1 MPETRDNPE
10 RGAAAVVRALLELD
24 RMLATSPGWERA
36 HVARDVLEA
45 VLDEIEQDRR
55 VRYRWLVR
63 ESERLAAEDM
73 AELNASPRRRLAP
86 ILSGRLRLAETD
98 AQI

>member
-10 RGAAAVVRALLELD
+10 RGTAAVVRALLELD
-24 RMLATSPGWERA
+24 RMLVSSPGWEKAR
-36 HVARDVLEA
+36 VARDVLEA
-45 VLDEIEQDRR
+45 VLEEIEHDWR

-63 ESERLAAEDM
+63 ESEKLAAEDV

-86 ILSGRLRLAETD
+86 ILGSRLRLVETD
-98 AQI
+98 TEV

>member
-1 MPETRDNPE
+1 MPGMRDNPE

-24 RMLATSPGWERA
+24 RMLATSPGWEKAR
-36 HVARDVLEA
+36 VARDMLEA
-45 VLDEIEQDRR
+45 FLDEIEQDRK

-73 AELNASPRRRLAP
+73 AELNTSAHRRLAP
-86 ILSGRLRLAETD
+86 IPGGRLRLVGTD
-98 AQI
+98 TQG

>member
-1 MPETRDNPE
+1 MPGTRDNLE

-45 VLDEIEQDRR
+45 VLDEIEQDRK

-73 AELNASPRRRLAP
+73 AALNTNVRRRLAP
-86 ILSGRLRLAETD
+86 IPGSRLRLVETD
-98 AQI
+98 TQG

>member
-10 RGAAAVVRALLELD
+10 RGTAAVVRALLELD
-24 RMLATSPGWERA
+24 RMLVTSPSWEKA

-45 VLDEIEQDRR
+45 VLDEIEHDWR

-63 ESERLAAEDM
+63 ESEKLAAEDV
-73 AELNASPRRRLAP
+73 AELNAGARRRLAP
-86 ILSGRLRLAETD
+86 IPSGRLRLVETD

>member
-1 MPETRDNPE
+1 MPGTRDNLE

-45 VLDEIEQDRR
+45 VLDEIEQDRK

-63 ESERLAAEDM
+63 ESERLAAEEV
-73 AELNASPRRRLAP
+73 AELNAGARRRLAP
-86 ILSGRLRLAETD
+86 ILSSRLRLVGTD
-98 AQI
+98 TEV

>member
-1 MPETRDNPE
+1 
-10 RGAAAVVRALLELD
+10 
-24 RMLATSPGWERA
+24 MLATSAGWEKA
-36 HVARDVLEA
+36 HAARDALEA
-45 VLDEIEQDRR
+45 VLDEIEQDRK

-63 ESERLAAEDM
+63 ESERLAAEDV

-86 ILSGRLRLAETD
+86 IPSGRLRLVETD

>member
-1 MPETRDNPE
+1 MPGTRDNLE

-45 VLDEIEQDRR
+45 VLDEIEQDRK

-63 ESERLAAEDM
+63 ESERLAAEEV
-73 AELNASPRRRLAP
+73 AELNAGARRRRAP
-86 ILSGRLRLAETD
+86 IPSGRLRLVGTD
-98 AQI
+98 TRN